1 MENFRGIEMEK
12 KKIERK
18 KKVQKENSEV
28 QLLDKVQKEIER
40 KKKKKI
46 LCLNLIGLVLCLI
59 MFVLFIIDG
68 V

>member
-18 KKVQKENSEV
+18 KKVQKENSGV

-40 KKKKKI
+40 KKKKNS
-46 LCLNLIGLVLCLI
+46 LS
-59 MFVLFIIDG
+59 
-68 V
+68 